1 MGKLRGQSVLVGDVI
16 PCLGLF
22 DGMLGKEV
30 GEEVDGIYP
39 LRFTIADQKFLIK
52 KDVPFG
58 IDACC
63 GVTWGPFDGV

>member
-22 DGMLGKEV
+22 DGMLGKKV

-39 LRFTIADQKFLIK
+39 LRFTIA
-52 KDVPFG
+52 G
-58 IDACC
+58 
-63 GVTWGPFDGV
+63 